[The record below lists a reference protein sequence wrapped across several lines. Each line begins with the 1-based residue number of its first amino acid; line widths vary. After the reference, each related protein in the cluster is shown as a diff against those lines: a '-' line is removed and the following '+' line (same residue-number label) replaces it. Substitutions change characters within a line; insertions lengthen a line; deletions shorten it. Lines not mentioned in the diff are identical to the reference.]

1 MKLLLVAGA
10 RPNFMK
16 IASIVEAI
24 DSYNLTTNAA
34 GNGIDYLVVHTGQH
48 YDERMAGT
56 FFRDLKL
63 PRPAVDLEVGSG
75 THAVQ
80 TAEIMKRFEPVLE
93 KERPDAVVVVGDVNS
108 TIACALVA
116 SKMTFRESGA
126 NTRRPLVVHVE
137 AGLRSRDRSM
147 PEETNR
153 ILTDALADLLFVTE
167 QDAVRNLLR
176 EGVPRRR
183 IHMVGNTMVDTLL
196 RHRARA
202 GESNILE
209 RLGLQAAGPRQTETA
224 PTGDRPVAPYGVVT
238 LHRPSNVDDP
248 AVFRGILKALVTIGR
263 KLPLIFPIHP
273 RTMARLDE
281 FGLLSQCRLLRAD
294 ERIEN
299 LTEGLYCIDP
309 LGYLDF
315 LRLVSCAKIVL
326 TDSGGIQEET
336 TVLGVPCVTLREN
349 TERPVTVT
357 EGTNVLCGMSTARI
371 LRVASKKLREPLRPR
386 TPKFWDGKAGERI
399 VGILKARISDLSLPA
414 TDPER
419 LRIPERGKLSCTTR
433 LP

>member
-24 DSYNLTTNAA
+24 DSHNLTVQPA
-34 GNGIDYLVVHTGQH
+34 GNRLDYLVVHTGQH

-63 PRPAVDLEVGSG
+63 PRPAVNLEVGSG
-75 THAVQ
+75 SHAVQ

-116 SKMTFRESGA
+116 SKVTFKESTGI
-126 NTRRPLVVHVE
+126 TRRPLVVHVE

-167 QDAVRNLLR
+167 RDAVRNLLR

-202 GESNILE
+202 EQSNVLE
-209 RLGLQAAGPRQTETA
+209 RLGLQAAAPSQTGTA
-224 PTGDRPVAPYGVVT
+224 RGRDRAVAPYGVVT

-248 AVFRGILKALVTIGR
+248 AVFRGILKALLTIGR
-263 KLPLIFPIHP
+263 TLPLVFPIHP
-273 RTMARLDE
+273 RTMARLNE
-281 FGLLSQCRLLRAD
+281 FGLLSQCRLLHGD
-294 ERIEN
+294 DRIEN
-299 LTEGLYCIDP
+299 LTEGLYCLDP

-315 LRLVSCAKIVL
+315 LRLLSCAKIVL

-357 EGTNVLCGMSTARI
+357 EGTNVLCGMSAAKI
-371 LRVASKKLREPLRPR
+371 LKAATTKLREPVRPR
-386 TPKFWDGKAGERI
+386 APKFWDGRAGERI
-399 VGILKARISDLSLPA
+399 VNVLQARMLDRQHAYSR
-414 TDPER
+414 T
-419 LRIPERGKLSCTTR
+419 
-433 LP
+433 

>member
-24 DSYNLTTNAA
+24 DSCNLTTKAA
-34 GNGIDYLVVHTGQH
+34 ANRIDYLVVHTGQH

-75 THAVQ
+75 THAAQ

-116 SKMTFRESGA
+116 SKMTYGESGA

-202 GESNILE
+202 EQSTILE
-209 RLGLQAAGPRQTETA
+209 RLGLQAGGPRRTGTA
-224 PTGDRPVAPYGVVT
+224 LISDRAVAPYGVVT

-248 AVFRGILKALVTIGR
+248 AVFRKILKALVTTAR

-273 RTMARLDE
+273 RTMARLNE
-281 FGLLSQCRLLRAD
+281 FGLLSECRLLRAD

-299 LTEGLYCIDP
+299 LTEGFYCIDP
-309 LGYLDF
+309 LGYLDC
-315 LRLVSCAKIVL
+315 LRLISCAKIVL

-357 EGTNVLCGMSTARI
+357 EGTNVLCRMSTARI
-371 LRVASKKLREPLRPR
+371 LRAASQKLREPVRPR
-386 TPKFWDGKAGERI
+386 TPKFWDGRAGERI
-399 VGILKARISDLSLPA
+399 VGILKARLSDL
-414 TDPER
+414 R
-419 LRIPERGKLSCTTR
+419 LS
-433 LP
+433 